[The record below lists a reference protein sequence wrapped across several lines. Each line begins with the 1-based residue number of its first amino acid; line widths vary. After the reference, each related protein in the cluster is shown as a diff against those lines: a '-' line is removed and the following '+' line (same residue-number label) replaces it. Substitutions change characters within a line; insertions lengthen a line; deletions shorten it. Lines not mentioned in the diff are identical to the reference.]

1 MNTTLEQVG
10 PLLER
15 AKRVE
20 REVTDVE
27 LALENKRQEL
37 ANLKQQI
44 GVLVTS
50 DQPVIATRGPGRPAK
65 NANVQA
71 NGVRRGPGRPPK
83 NAAASA
89 AVPKRRGRPPKN
101 ANVQANGVRR
111 GPGRP
116 PKNVAAA
123 STAAPKRRGRP
134 PKSVASSAD
143 AQKPANDS
151 PLREVVW
158 NVTSAHQKNWAK
170 HNPERP
176 ENAVGY
182 KVSELVAI
190 IKGENL
196 WESSS
201 DEISQQVQNQIY
213 RLKDEGK
220 MVRGEDKRYSI
231 AKGAE
236 LNGPKLT

>member
-50 DQPVIATRGPGRPAK
+50 DQPVIATRGPGRPA
-65 NANVQA
+65 
-71 NGVRRGPGRPPK
+71 
-83 NAAASA
+83 
-89 AVPKRRGRPPKN
+89 KN